1 MIKLATIWR
10 PFGALLIGVVWIA
23 LSFFL
28 TNERNSADRAAI
40 QNSTNLAGA
49 LDRCALASCRASN
62 SSEDRARHQAS
73 APGVV
78 EIE

>member
-10 PFGALLIGVVWIA
+10 TFGALLIGVVWIA

-49 LDRCALASCRASN
+49 LDHDTLIA
-62 SSEDRARHQAS
+62 HS
-73 APGVV
+73 AAG
-78 EIE
+78 

>member
-1 MIKLATIWR
+1 MLI
-10 PFGALLIGVVWIA
+10 GALLIGVVWIA

-49 LDRCALASCRASN
+49 LDHDTLI
-62 SSEDRARHQAS
+62 ARS
-73 APGVV
+73 AAG
-78 EIE
+78 